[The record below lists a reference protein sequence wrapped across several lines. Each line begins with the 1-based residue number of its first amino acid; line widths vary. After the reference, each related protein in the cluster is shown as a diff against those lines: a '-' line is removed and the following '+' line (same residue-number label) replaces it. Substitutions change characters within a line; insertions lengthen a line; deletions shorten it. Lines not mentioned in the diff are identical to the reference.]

1 MIDECKVT
9 STFKP
14 SQPNNESRLREEI
27 DRLRQRQLLRDDEI
41 KDLRNKNL
49 KLELEIKEKA
59 QRERNVS
66 IPDLNWGEL
75 LDYLF
80 LGQDPEGKGLQKD
93 LYNSYVTYHMYLF
106 WLGNITLKVTD
117 HYVLLPF

>member
-14 SQPNNESRLREEI
+14 AQPNNESRLREEI

-66 IPDLNWGEL
+66 RIYFGGNNKIIFW
-75 LDYLF
+75 
-80 LGQDPEGKGLQKD
+80 GKGLTVR
-93 LYNSYVTYHMYLF
+93 LH
-106 WLGNITLKVTD
+106 
-117 HYVLLPF
+117 

>member
-14 SQPNNESRLREEI
+14 AQPNNESRLREEI

-66 IPDLNWGEL
+66 RI
-75 LDYLF
+75 YLGGIIRLF
-80 LGQDPEGKGLQKD
+80 SGPGQGLIEVEMVAFAVAREYTFEGQR
-93 LYNSYVTYHMYLF
+93 SY
-106 WLGNITLKVTD
+106 
-117 HYVLLPF
+117 

>member
-9 STFKP
+9 STLKP
-14 SQPNNESRLREEI
+14 AQPKNESRLREEI

-66 IPDLNWGEL
+66 WIYIWGE
-75 LDYLF
+75 
-80 LGQDPEGKGLQKD
+80 
-93 LYNSYVTYHMYLF
+93 
-106 WLGNITLKVTD
+106 
-117 HYVLLPF
+117 

>member
-66 IPDLNWGEL
+66 IPDLNRGEL

-80 LGQDPEGKGLQKD
+80 W
-93 LYNSYVTYHMYLF
+93 VR
-106 WLGNITLKVTD
+106 TLKARAYKGIYIIHMLHVICIC
-117 HYVLLPF
+117 FG

>member
-14 SQPNNESRLREEI
+14 AQPNNESRLREEI

-66 IPDLNWGEL
+66 RI
-75 LDYLF
+75 YLGGIIRLF
-80 LGQDPEGKGLQKD
+80 SGPGQGLIEDEMVAFAVAREYTFEGQR
-93 LYNSYVTYHMYLF
+93 SF
-106 WLGNITLKVTD
+106 R
-117 HYVLLPF
+117 